1 MDSQERREL
10 LARRLN
16 PSGAHANS
24 PAASPQP
31 NLPTWTETQGTP
43 PAPPPRLVPDQDMAA
58 LAGNTRRAIHVDGD
72 TASVQHA
79 SLALGDAHGREFP
92 PRSEVEKGNGNARTG
107 AGGFSNAIRAGFGKY
122 VDFSGRASRSEYW
135 WWAVFHFL
143 VTVVV
148 VLPLMM
154 ADPSNALAF
163 LILYWGVTLALFL
176 PSFAVMVRRLHDT
189 DRSGWWVLISAIP
202 LIGAFVLLFWLARSG
217 TRGPNRFGPPPL
229 GSSLQRGYDRLRLG
243 S

>member
-1 MDSQERREL
+1 MDAQEHREL

-16 PSGAHANS
+16 PSGARANS
-24 PAASPQP
+24 PAASSQP
-31 NLPTWTETQGTP
+31 NHPTWTETQGIP
-43 PAPPPRLVPDQDMAA
+43 PAPPPRPVADQDAAA
-58 LAGNTRRAIHVDGD
+58 LAGNTRRAIHADPDAG
-72 TASVQHA
+72 SVQQA
-79 SLALGDAHGREFP
+79 CLATDDARGREFP
-92 PRSEVEKGNGNARTG
+92 PRPETETGNGNTRG
-107 AGGFSNAIRAGFGKY
+107 GSGGFGNAIRAGFGKY

-163 LILYWGVTLALFL
+163 TILYWVVTLALFL
-176 PSFAVMVRRLHDT
+176 PSFTVMVRRLHDT

-217 TRGPNRFGPPPL
+217 TPGPNHFGPPPL
-229 GSSLQRGYDRLRLG
+229 EGLVAEGI
-243 S
+243 